1 MTNTIFNWIKLGVSA
16 LCGLIATFFQ
26 HYGAFILAVL
36 LAVVFDFITG
46 LIKAKMNGGWSSKTA
61 SKGFWKKVGTFAA
74 LAFGIFL
81 DYFIPMMIES
91 TGVIIPFALPF
102 ALVIA
107 CYIVINECIS
117 IAENFYSINPNAMPK
132 WIVNLL
138 KIAKENFEEKVDTS
152 TEVKKE

>member
-1 MTNTIFNWIKLGVSA
+1 MSNTIFTWIKIAVSA
-16 LCGLIATFFQ
+16 VCGVVATFFQ

-36 LAVVFDFITG
+36 FVVVFDFITG

-61 SKGFWKKVGTFAA
+61 SKGFWKKVAIFAS

-91 TGVIIPFALPF
+91 TGVIIPFPLPF

-117 IAENFYSINPNAMPK
+117 IAENLYSINPNMMPN

-138 KIAKENFEEKVDTS
+138 KIAKQNFEEKANPSD
-152 TEVKKE
+152 EK